1 MLKYFVKEVINMR
14 IITIKSYESRETLV
28 TPIIL
33 LLVGV
38 LLLLNPEVV
47 SKFLSY
53 IVGAVFMILGVGK
66 YIYDSK
72 RKDTTT
78 ADTFYSILM
87 VIVGLVFI
95 VFSNTFEIL
104 VRVIIGI
111 WVLLNGTN
119 IIASNVNTMKV
130 HKNSIV
136 AFIIGFILI
145 LLGLYMIIVNNLVF
159 STIGL
164 ILIIYSILEIINYF
178 FIVKR

>member
-14 IITIKSYESRETLV
+14 IITIKSYESRETLI

-33 LLVGV
+33 LLVGI
-38 LLLLNPEVV
+38 LLLLNPDVIT
-47 SKFLSY
+47 KFLSY
-53 IVGAVFMILGVGK
+53 IIGGVFIALGVGK
-66 YIYDSK
+66 FIYDSK

-87 VIVGLVFI
+87 LVVGLIFI
-95 VFSNTFEIL
+95 IFSGTFEML

-111 WVLLNGTN
+111 WVLLNGIN
-119 IIASNVNTMKV
+119 IIAANVNTMKV
-130 HKNSIV
+130 HKNSIL
-136 AFIIGFILI
+136 AFIIGFVLV

-164 ILIIYSILEIINYF
+164 ILIIYSVLEIINYF